1 MVKSIS
7 KWFQSRPRYRVG
19 VALSGGGAKGF
30 SHIGALKALEKSGY
44 KPEIVAGVS
53 AGSIVGALYCDGYT
67 PAEIAS
73 MFDNISYSD
82 MLKIKIPVD
91 SFFSMEPFSK
101 FLEKYLVSKRIED
114 LHIPLVI
121 LATDF
126 DKGCIKEFR
135 EGPLIDAVVASC
147 SVPAAFPP
155 VVIDG
160 VHYVDGGVLQNLPA
174 SVIRKESET
183 LIGINVVPLTDPEYK
198 KTIVSIAYRSFR
210 LMARENTLEDKALC
224 DILVETKEAEE
235 FTPYD
240 IRGREELIQIGYKST
255 MDTLNQLKQQ
265 KK

>member
-30 SHIGALKALEKSGY
+30 SHIGALKALEKSGC

-198 KTIVSIAYRSFR
+198 KSIVSIAYRSFR
-210 LMARENTLEDKALC
+210 LMSRENTLKDKSLC
-224 DILVETKEAEE
+224 DILVETNEAEE
-235 FTPYD
+235 YTSYD